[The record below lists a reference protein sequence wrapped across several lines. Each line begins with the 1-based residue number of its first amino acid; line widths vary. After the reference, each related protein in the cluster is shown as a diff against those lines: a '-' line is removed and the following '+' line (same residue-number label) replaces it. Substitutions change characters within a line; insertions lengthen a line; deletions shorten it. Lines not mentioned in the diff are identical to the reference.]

1 MPVEKVVEVE
11 KLVGMREED
20 VEQLKRSIQT
30 EAEAERLK
38 IIRQKEQLVAARAKQ
53 ETALQSEVERHKTEQ
68 SERERIKAEL
78 DSLESKV
85 MHGGEHVRDRVAKR
99 QAQIAEQQ
107 RMLEDRKAEE
117 VCNCQSNNATARR
130 QPSPPRFPLSRLSL
144 SGEAAAA
151 QGG

>member
-107 RMLEDRKAEE
+107 RLLEDRKAEE
-117 VCNCQSNNATARR
+117 VTANN
-130 QPSPPRFPLSRLSL
+130 
-144 SGEAAAA
+144 
-151 QGG
+151 

>member
-1 MPVEKVVEVE
+1 MSKSSTRCELSRLAPASPLSSLTLSPCVPFLQVPVEKVVEVE

-117 VCNCQSNNATARR
+117 VTANN
-130 QPSPPRFPLSRLSL
+130 
-144 SGEAAAA
+144 
-151 QGG
+151 